1 MSAFLQEHL
10 ARIAAW
16 SPVILA
22 VTALLGI
29 GALFVLWRRRAAGI
43 PGHRWLFTAAVV
55 LDVLIVSTAVVLQ
68 FVARGPMS
76 PLVTTARH
84 LDVLVGRPFP
94 ETPFTRVS
102 DGGALRL
109 ADLRGKVVLVD
120 LWATWCPG
128 CRVELPTLD
137 RLQRAY
143 ADRGL
148 VVLTLSDEPREKLA
162 PVLEGRAPTT
172 LNGSVKSFGWLA
184 TMSNFRPFSL
194 VIDRDGVLRDYAFG
208 ITDYA
213 VFEHKVRKYLMPV
226 RHQRP

>member
-1 MSAFLQEHL
+1 MSPFLQEHVGR
-10 ARIAAW
+10 AAAW

-22 VTALLGI
+22 LIALVGI
-29 GALFVLWRRRAAGI
+29 GVLVILWRRRTTIRRGR
-43 PGHRWLFTAAVV
+43 RWLLIVAAA
-55 LDVLIVSTAVVLQ
+55 LDVLVVVTAVVLQ
-68 FVARGPMS
+68 VVARGPMS

-84 LDVLVGRPFP
+84 LDALVGRPFP

-102 DGGALRL
+102 DGSLLRL

-128 CRVELPTLD
+128 CREEMPTLD

-143 ADRGL
+143 AGQGL

-162 PVLEGRAPTT
+162 PVLQGRAPTT

-184 TMSNFRPFSL
+184 TMSNFRPFCL
-194 VIDRDGVLRDYAFG
+194 MIDREGVLRDYAFG
-208 ITDYA
+208 VTDYA
-213 VFEHKVRKYLMPV
+213 VFEHKVRRYL
-226 RHQRP
+226 